1 MTITLMNADY
11 EGKETMSGL
20 LLSNRKEERGSQM
33 DDLTPPDFV
42 GPSAAK
48 SASAS

>member
-1 MTITLMNADY
+1 MDTLMKADY
-11 EGKETMSGL
+11 EGKENMSVQ
-20 LLSNRKEERGSQM
+20 LLSNRKEERGSHM

-48 SASAS
+48 PASAF

>member
-1 MTITLMNADY
+1 
-11 EGKETMSGL
+11 MSGI
-20 LLSNRKEERGSQM
+20 SPFKPKRERGSHM

-48 SASAS
+48 PASAS